1 MIRETAKIIA
11 IEEQAEKKLAVVE
24 CISRSACSSCH
35 NSNSCGVGVVAKT
48 FSDKVHHLKVP
59 YKEGMEKNTFV
70 ELQISN
76 VDLIKSASIAY
87 LIPLIFFIGG
97 ALIARQFS
105 FIDEGLLILIAIVCA
120 VIGFTF
126 TRLIS
131 NKLYPKDQFNNV
143 MSCESKNYDG

>member
-11 IEEQAEKKLAVVE
+11 IEKQDEKKLAVVE

-48 FSDKVHHLKVP
+48 FSDKSHQFRVP
-59 YKEGMEKNTFV
+59 YKEGMEENTFI

-76 VDLIKSASIAY
+76 ADLITSASVAY

-97 ALIARQFS
+97 ALITRQFS
-105 FIDEGLLILIAIVCA
+105 FISEGLLILIAISCA
-120 VIGFTF
+120 VIGFMF

-131 NKLYPKDQFNNV
+131 NKLFPKDTFNSIISSEEN
-143 MSCESKNYDG
+143 K

>member
-11 IEEQAEKKLAVVE
+11 IEKQDEKKLAVVE

-48 FSDKVHHLKVP
+48 FSDKSHQFKVP
-59 YKEGMEKNTFV
+59 YKDGMEANTFV

-76 VDLIKSASIAY
+76 ADLIKSASVAY

-105 FIDEGLLILIAIVCA
+105 LINEGLLILIAISCA
-120 VIGFTF
+120 VIGFMF
-126 TRLIS
+126 THFIS
-131 NKLYPKDQFNNV
+131 NKLFPKDLFNSIISSEV
-143 MSCESKNYDG
+143 KK